1 MSKKRRHEHHEEHPD
16 ESWLLPY
23 SDLMTLLLALFIVL
37 YAVSSVNSS
46 KLQELSEAFK
56 SAFSQGLNIF
66 EASTIVKTGV
76 VQSPSDMIKRKNLA
90 GKSKAELQQE
100 EQHNLEQLQKELDQY
115 IRDNQL
121 DSQLDTQ
128 LNQSELLITIRDNAL
143 FDSGSAAIKPDADKL
158 AKAIGQMLQPY
169 KEFKVL
175 VNGHTDNQPIHTA
188 EFPSNWDLSFKRA
201 INFMKILLDASGLDP
216 KNFSAVAYGEYQ
228 PVDTN
233 ATAAGRAKNRRVEVA
248 ILRKFTLSDSD
259 QSQAD
264 TLQVQNP

>member
-1 MSKKRRHEHHEEHPD
+1 MSKKQRHEHHEEHPD

-37 YAVSSVNSS
+37 YAVSSVNTA
-46 KLQELSEAFK
+46 KLEELSKAFK
-56 SAFSQGLNIF
+56 SAFSDGLNIF
-66 EASTIVKTGV
+66 EASTMVPTGD
-76 VQSPSDMIKRKNLA
+76 VQSPTNMTKRLNPS

-100 EQHNLEQLQKELDQY
+100 EQQNLEQLQQQLDKY
-115 IRDNQL
+115 IRENKL

-143 FDSGSAAIKPDADKL
+143 FASGSAAIKPEAGKL
-158 AKAIGQMLQPY
+158 AEAIGQMLKPY
-169 KEFKVL
+169 SDYNVL
-175 VNGHTDNQPIHTA
+175 VAGHTDNQPINTP

-201 INFMKILLDASGLDP
+201 VNFMKILLATSGFDP
-216 KNFSAVAYGEYQ
+216 KNFSSTAYGEFH

-233 ATAAGRAKNRRVEVA
+233 DTAAGRAKNRRVEVA
-248 ILRKFTLSDSD
+248 ILRKFTTET
-259 QSQAD
+259 ANPNT